1 MGRSRRRSCQEI
13 TVLSI
18 LLSSQ
23 NVAAAKA
30 ATILRDREIEMIYAF
45 IRGYIGGFGRMLLDF
60 YEANSFVINAIIL
73 AYGACVYLAH
83 ISYLKA
89 YRRILES
96 LGIKLEGSVKSNY
109 SIRKEGYAS
118 LDWDAMRR
126 SYFFPLVCEP
136 RSFLVRFKT
145 NPVLRNLF
153 TEEKIRG
160 MLQAAKDTKQ

>member
-73 AYGACVYLAH
+73 AYGLCVYLAH

-89 YRRILES
+89 YRLLLET
-96 LGIKLEGSVKSNY
+96 LGVKLEGGAKSNY
-109 SIRKEGYAS
+109 SKS
-118 LDWDAMRR
+118 KLDFEKVDWNLLRR
-126 SYFFPLVCEP
+126 TYFFPLVSEP
-136 RSFLVRFKT
+136 RSFLFKIKT

-153 TEEKIRG
+153 NEEKVRG
-160 MLQAAKDTKQ
+160 MLTTAEQNKK